1 MKEGGGDLT
10 EDLQKKI
17 LSSKNM
23 QEFIKEDQIELDY
36 EWAEQYKEKQIE
48 VDIDQLDLNKYP
60 RLETVG
66 ILAEDYE
73 ERSIYSEDEG
83 IDDYK

>member
-1 MKEGGGDLT
+1 MD
-10 EDLQKKI
+10 DDRI
-17 LSSKNM
+17 AFDNDDNDR
-23 QEFIKEDQIELDY
+23 INYDY
-36 EWAEQYKEKQIE
+36 EQMRKEAMNF
-48 VDIDQLDLNKYP
+48 DINKIDLNKYP
-60 RLETVG
+60 KLETVG

>member
-1 MKEGGGDLT
+1 MPYEGYNI
-10 EDLQKKI
+10 EDMREEMLDFDV
-17 LSSKNM
+17 KNV
-23 QEFIKEDQIELDY
+23 DQ
-36 EWAEQYKEKQIE
+36 
-48 VDIDQLDLNKYP
+48 NKYP
-60 RLETVG
+60 KLETVG

>member
-1 MKEGGGDLT
+1 MDF
-10 EDLQKKI
+10 DINKI
-17 LSSKNM
+17 
-23 QEFIKEDQIELDY
+23 
-36 EWAEQYKEKQIE
+36 
-48 VDIDQLDLNKYP
+48 DLNKYP
-60 RLETVG
+60 KLETVG